1 MTRDLGGRLVDALP
15 RHPALSPG
23 ASWPTLRMWVR
34 REDEHTVLV
43 ALAPARG
50 TRPEEVLLP
59 CDAAL
64 LILLGRIALGNSRAA
79 LYAARL
85 DEEDPGRRLVL
96 CARGAPGAV
105 RVHGAMS
112 SVADALYA
120 RTRAAMLTA
129 GALLR
134 ASGQGDEAAHWGTL
148 ARQLLLAKRSAR
160 RGHSVRTVSGG
171 LPTLGKRG

>member
-1 MTRDLGGRLVDALP
+1 MDALP

-23 ASWPTLRMWVR
+23 AAWPTLRMWVR
-34 REDEHTVLV
+34 REDEHAVLV
-43 ALAPARG
+43 AFAPARG
-50 TRPEEVLLP
+50 ARPEEVLLP

-64 LILLGRIALGNSRAA
+64 LTLLGRIALGSSRAG

-85 DEEDPGRRLVL
+85 DEEGAGRRLVL

-105 RVHGAMS
+105 RVRGAVG
-112 SVADALYA
+112 SVADTLYG

-134 ASGQGDEAAHWGTL
+134 ASGQDDEAALWGTL
-148 ARQLLLAKRSAR
+148 ARQLLLAKRSTHQGR
-160 RGHSVRTVSGG
+160 SVRAVSGG
-171 LPTLGKRG
+171 LPTPGKRG